1 MKVMKFQNRFTLVK
15 EEIVEL
21 REQTEADATFA
32 ELISDG
38 EPVKIWIELAEDLM
52 AWNRSLT

>member
-1 MKVMKFQNRFTLVK
+1 MKFQNRFTLVK

-38 EPVKIWIELAEDLM
+38 EPV
-52 AWNRSLT
+52 